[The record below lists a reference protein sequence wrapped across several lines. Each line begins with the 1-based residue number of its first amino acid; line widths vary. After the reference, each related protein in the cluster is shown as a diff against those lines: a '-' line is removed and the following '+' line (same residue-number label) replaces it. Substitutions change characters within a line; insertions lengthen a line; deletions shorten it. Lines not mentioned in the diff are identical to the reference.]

1 MEIPSTFDINKR
13 FTFLSKLTTMVANKK
28 TQSLVVT
35 GEGGLGKTY
44 TVTNTIE
51 KLGLEE
57 NQYHIIKGYSTP
69 RGLYN
74 TLYDNN
80 GKLIIFDDCD
90 SVLEHTTSLNI
101 LKGALDSYDKRLI
114 TWSAKMSKGDEY
126 PQQFEFTGQIIF
138 ISNKNREKINQAII
152 SRSMV
157 VDLAMSDDDKI
168 ARMKYILPY
177 ICRPM
182 LPSIK
187 VDAMS
192 LIEKNKED
200 IKDLNIRTLIKVC
213 KIREAFEGDGWEE
226 LAKYTI
232 LEG

>member
-1 MEIPSTFDINKR
+1 MSNFDINKR
-13 FTFLSKLTTMVANKK
+13 FDFLSKLTKMVATKN

-51 KLGLEE
+51 KLGLKPE
-57 NQYHIIKGYSTP
+57 QYYIVKGYSTP

-74 TLYDNN
+74 TLFDNN

-90 SVLEHTTSLNI
+90 SVLENTTSLNI
-101 LKGALDSYDKRLI
+101 LKGALDSYDKRVI
-114 TWSAKMSKGDEY
+114 TWSAKMSKNDEY
-126 PQQFEFTGQIIF
+126 PQQFEFSGQIIF
-138 ISNKNREKINQAII
+138 ISNKDRKKIDQAII

-157 VDLAMSDDDKI
+157 VDLAMTPEDKI
-168 ARMKYILPY
+168 ARMEHILPY
-177 ICRPM
+177 VCKDMMPTVKTES
-182 LPSIK
+182 LNLIK
-187 VDAMS
+187 D
-192 LIEKNKED
+192 NKEV

-213 KIREAFEGDGWEE
+213 KIRNTFAQDNWEE